1 MKKQIG
7 ILAVFAL
14 IGGAIGMYMYNKPHK
29 AMENMES
36 TASLTS
42 LEIIRAYQENEQ
54 LANEQFLGEVV
65 TVNGVVQAVEKNDG
79 LTLIL
84 EGTDLMTTI
93 RCQLDH
99 LTDHPAF
106 AGLNPGD
113 EVAVKGICTGFLM
126 DVVLERCIIQDTKSI

>member
-1 MKKQIG
+1 MKKRIW
-7 ILAVFAL
+7 ILAVFML

-29 AMENMES
+29 AIVDMDS

-65 TVNGVVQAVEKNDG
+65 TVNGVVQAVEMDAG

-106 AGLNPGD
+106 AQLNTGD
-113 EVAVKGICTGFLM
+113 EVTVKGICTGFLM
-126 DVVLERCIIQDTKSI
+126 DVVLERCIIQNTKSI